1 MNISILFQQTHF
13 LSIAA
18 QNSVICFYSFN
29 GTPSQLNESWHHIC
43 KVYRRIYNCCT
54 FNIAWCIDKKRNVYT
69 EFSWKVFAS
78 LYLLLYSGF
87 RETIDRKSTRLNSSH
102 VAISYAVFCLKKKT
116 IKSNNI
122 NDTII

>member
-87 RETIDRKSTRLNSSH
+87 RETILKFRKELPGLTYIIVTMLRS
-102 VAISYAVFCLKKKT
+102 KKNERKR
-116 IKSNNI
+116 
-122 NDTII
+122 